1 MTKHLLSCVM
11 ILSLSISLS
20 AQQTPPAE
28 TPQAPQAQATPATP
42 PPDTLL
48 DATPVKLR
56 LSDELSSARAHVG
69 DVVHYEVMEDV
80 LVSGVVV
87 IRKGSTAIGTVTQ
100 AEHAKSRGRAGKLDL
115 SISYVP
121 LADQEKA
128 SLRGAKER
136 AGKSNKK
143 LMATGMA
150 MTAFCIPC
158 EGVWLLMKGTEIT
171 IPAGKMILVYVDG
184 DMHLRMDSFAAA
196 PNASASQPQ

>member
-1 MTKHLLSCVM
+1 M

-80 LVSGVVV
+80 LASGVVV

-121 LADQEKA
+121 LADQEKRRA
-128 SLRGAKER
+128 FIERECTFTDGTAGRRTGEYLLSRLQGREWALTPPSRFGKGA
-136 AGKSNKK
+136 GGLGDGGHN
-143 LMATGMA
+143 
-150 MTAFCIPC
+150 
-158 EGVWLLMKGTEIT
+158 GV
-171 IPAGKMILVYVDG
+171 
-184 DMHLRMDSFAAA
+184 
-196 PNASASQPQ
+196 